1 MNAVRIADD
10 LPAWVS
16 HAFGFAFGTPALCET
31 ALRHRSAGGE
41 HNERLEFL
49 GDAVLNA
56 TMARLLFDAHPDAD
70 EGVLTRLRASL
81 VSGAT
86 LAQLALELNVG
97 DHVRLGAGE
106 VKSGGFRN
114 ASILADALEALIG
127 AIYLDAGFEAA
138 GRVIARLYG
147 ARVNA
152 KPGATEL
159 KDPKSRLQE
168 QLQGHGEALPSYL
181 LKNVSGEPPHQVFN
195 VVCTVAALQLSVQ
208 AHGGSRRA
216 AEQTAAAK
224 MLELLPAGLRRP

>member
-1 MNAVRIADD
+1 VNALRIADD
-10 LPAWVS
+10 LPVWVD
-16 HAFGFAFGTPALCET
+16 HAFGFTFGTPTLCET

-56 TMARLLFDAHPDAD
+56 TRARLLFDAHPEAD

-86 LAQLALELNVG
+86 LAQLALELGVG
-97 DHVRLGAGE
+97 DHLRLGAGE

-114 ASILADALEALIG
+114 ASILADALEALLG
-127 AIYLDAGFEAA
+127 AIYLDAGFEAV
-138 GRVIARLYG
+138 GRVIARIYG
-147 ARVNA
+147 ERVHAR
-152 KPGATEL
+152 PGAEL

-216 AEQTAAAK
+216 AEQTAASK
-224 MLELLPAGLRRP
+224 MLELLPAGLRRS